1 MTDGVIRVISDMET
15 MQAINDL
22 FHVTSRVAS
31 ATCLLTWTRIFPL
44 VVNEPTI
51 VLFSVIGGCSCF
63 SLTSL
68 RGGRSIIYV
77 TDRIRA
83 FNPS

>member
-31 ATCLLTWTRIFPL
+31 ATYLLTWTRIFPL

-51 VLFSVIGGCSCF
+51 VLS
-63 SLTSL
+63 
-68 RGGRSIIYV
+68 R
-77 TDRIRA
+77 
-83 FNPS
+83 